1 MLTAPVRGIPPSAA
15 LQSGVPA
22 ASTFYKSLADAD
34 DAALMRLFIE
44 LRILVND
51 GKHVDQMHIG
61 NDIQLYTDTRI
72 TDHFLPSSFK
82 SFNRCT
88 YILQFHVPPVTK
100 THHIF
105 SRNRLFARKPCV
117 AAQKQF
123 TVMLFC
129 SRRTFSGHFSCVAV
143 RDDSMFF
150 EHLSRECCGADAH
163 CYVAIGQTLLHG
175 QILEQWATV
184 AGVILLIILHQI
196 PISTNSLVL
205 AEASF

>member
-1 MLTAPVRGIPPSAA
+1 M
-15 LQSGVPA
+15 
-22 ASTFYKSLADAD
+22 K
-34 DAALMRLFIE
+34 
-44 LRILVND
+44 IL
-51 GKHVDQMHIG
+51 G

-117 AAQKQF
+117 A
-123 TVMLFC
+123 
-129 SRRTFSGHFSCVAV
+129 V

-184 AGVILLIILHQI
+184 AGVILHIILHQI